1 MAKEGEVIERPE
13 NWDDMVKKHEER
25 EEEQLKK
32 VLEKRKAETKDEL
45 KAIAAKAIVM
55 RQQRIGG
62 QKPLKDRT
70 VLRDPSSPEVKAA
83 RKKVE
88 EETAAVA
95 LALLKGFAPKS

>member
-25 EEEQLKK
+25 EEEQLKR
-32 VLEKRKAETKDEL
+32 VMEKRKAESKEEL
-45 KAIAAKAIVM
+45 KDIAAKAITT

-95 LALLKGFAPKS
+95 LKLLQGTLPSD